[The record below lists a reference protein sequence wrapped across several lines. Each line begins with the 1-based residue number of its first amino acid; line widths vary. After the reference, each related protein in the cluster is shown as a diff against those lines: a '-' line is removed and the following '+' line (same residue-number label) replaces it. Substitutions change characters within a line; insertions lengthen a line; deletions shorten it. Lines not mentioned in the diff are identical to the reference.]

1 MPTHL
6 SGKTKEWA
14 WGNFTT
20 FSGSL
25 NTLFGMV
32 SKHDL
37 LQYSINGAT
46 SLCRVIGFGK
56 TTLNQHAAF
65 AQPLEQVTA
74 QQWSLRVDVVVIV
87 PDHVFLGVVADFMLG
102 DNFCPLLHVF

>member
-6 SGKTKEWA
+6 SGKTKVWA

-25 NTLFGMV
+25 NTVFGMV

-37 LQYSINGAT
+37 LQYSFNGAT

-56 TTLNQHAAF
+56 TALNQHAAF
-65 AQPLEQVTA
+65 AQPLEQVAA

-87 PDHVFLGVVADFMLG
+87 PDHVFVGAVPYFMMG
-102 DNFCPLLHVF
+102 DKFFPLLHVF

>member
-6 SGKTKEWA
+6 SGKKKEWA

-25 NTLFGMV
+25 NTSFGMV
-32 SKHDL
+32 SKKDL
-37 LQYSINGAT
+37 LQYSFNGAT

-65 AQPLEQVTA
+65 AQPLEQVAA

-87 PDHVFLGVVADFMLG
+87 PDHVFVGVVPYFVVG
-102 DNFCPLLHVF
+102 DNFFPLLHVS